1 ECVVVTLF
9 YRRDFLFSIYTK
21 YFTLSEKAKNLVSLQ
36 NGTISPLQMASQA
49 VKKFGTVQVTGVY
62 MTPASSYPLQEFF
75 MRDIAVKHGQAPII
89 HLMPKIYEM
98 IAEGLFDPTQIIT
111 HSLPLSE
118 AAQAYEIFDKKEDKN
133 IKVVL
138 KP

>member
-1 ECVVVTLF
+1 
-9 YRRDFLFSIYTK
+9 
-21 YFTLSEKAKNLVSLQ
+21 
-36 NGTISPLQMASQA
+36 
-49 VKKFGTVQVTGVY
+49 
-62 MTPASSYPLQEFF
+62 
-75 MRDIAVKHGQAPII
+75 
-89 HLMPKIYEM
+89 MPKIYEM

-111 HSLPLSE
+111 HSLPLEE

>member
-1 ECVVVTLF
+1 
-9 YRRDFLFSIYTK
+9 
-21 YFTLSEKAKNLVSLQ
+21 
-36 NGTISPLQMASQA
+36 
-49 VKKFGTVQVTGVY
+49 

-89 HLMPKIYEM
+89 HLMPKIYAM

-118 AAQAYEIFDKKEDKN
+118 AAQAYEIFDKKK
-133 IKVVL
+133 IKI
-138 KP
+138 

>member
-1 ECVVVTLF
+1 
-9 YRRDFLFSIYTK
+9 
-21 YFTLSEKAKNLVSLQ
+21 
-36 NGTISPLQMASQA
+36 
-49 VKKFGTVQVTGVY
+49 
-62 MTPASSYPLQEFF
+62 